1 MEKNGDYA
9 LTRVVTTTLTLD
21 GQPAP
26 IFTQEIYDLVA
37 KILMDA
43 SYLKKRSEVKRMALA
58 LMNHPAI
65 GSALRRM

>member
-1 MEKNGDYA
+1 MGRQMIYE
-9 LTRVVTTTLTLD
+9 LTKVVTTKLIVD

-26 IFTQEIYDLVA
+26 LMVQEIYEILV

-58 LMNHPAI
+58 LMNDPII
-65 GSALRRM
+65 GSAFRRM